1 MIFAGCGGEF
11 GLVSLVGTVLGGLG
25 WAATVHGRHFRG
37 GLCSPRCAK
46 YCWQAPV
53 DFETACATIYDFA
66 RVMRLGGPVAFR
78 LAWSLCADGCPS
90 ENGARCSRPLSF
102 YSLLVPML

>member
-46 YCWQAPV
+46 YWLAGPRG
-53 DFETACATIYDFA
+53 F
-66 RVMRLGGPVAFR
+66 RNGMRDYIRFR
-78 LAWSLCADGCPS
+78 
-90 ENGARCSRPLSF
+90 
-102 YSLLVPML
+102 